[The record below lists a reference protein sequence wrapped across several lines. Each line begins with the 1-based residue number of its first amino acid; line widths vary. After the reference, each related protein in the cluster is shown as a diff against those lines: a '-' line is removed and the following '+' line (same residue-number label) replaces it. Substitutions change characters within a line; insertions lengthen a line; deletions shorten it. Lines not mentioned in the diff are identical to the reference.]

1 MDFKQLELADK
12 AVIDAYLSAQR
23 IESSELTFLTFYI
36 WRKVFNVRFAEHS
49 GCLVVE
55 FKDNDYPPSLRFP
68 MGSGDKKTALKSACS
83 YYKQQGLEPKVY
95 GMTKD
100 MLEQLL
106 EIYPD
111 KFIIKPMRDY
121 FDYVYETE
129 KLTSLPGRA
138 LHSKRNHVNKFK
150 RTYNY
155 KYEPMTSADADEI
168 ITEYDN
174 WLSKHDVDMDYYLEG
189 ERQSI
194 GDILRNFDALGCQG
208 AKLYADGK
216 LCAFTIG
223 EQLNS
228 DTAVIHI
235 EKADIDFNGAYAAMN
250 QLFAE
255 NQWSHLKYINRED
268 DFGVP
273 GLRRA
278 KKSYRPVFMIE
289 KYSATLT
296 GEIEGE

>member
-12 AVIDAYLSAQR
+12 EVIDSYLSSCR

-36 WRKVFNVRFAEHS
+36 WRKAFNVRFAEHS

-55 FKDNDYPPSLRFP
+55 FKDNGYPPSLRYP
-68 MGSGDKKTALKSACS
+68 MGKGDKKAALLAACS
-83 YYKQQGLEPKVY
+83 YYRQNGLEPKIY

-100 MLEQLL
+100 MTDELL
-106 EIYPD
+106 MLFPD
-111 KFIIKPMRDY
+111 KFVIKPMKDY

-129 KLTSLPGRA
+129 KLISLPGRA
-138 LHSKRNHVNKFK
+138 LHTKRNHVNKFK

-155 KYEPMTSADADEI
+155 KYEKITSADADEI
-168 ITEYDN
+168 ISEYDG
-174 WLSKHDVDMDYYLEG
+174 WLEKHNVEMDYYLEG

-194 GDILRNFDALGCQG
+194 GDILRNFDKLGCVG
-208 AKLYADGK
+208 AKLYADGQ

-235 EKADIDFNGAYAAMN
+235 EKADISFRGAYAAIN
-250 QLFAE
+250 QMFAE
-255 NQWSHLKYINRED
+255 NEWSHLKFINRED
-268 DFGVP
+268 DFGLP
-273 GLRRA
+273 GLRKA
-278 KKSYRPVFMIE
+278 KQSPDLFY
-289 KYSATLT
+289 
-296 GEIEGE
+296 G